1 MLDIQDILEF
11 LADVHTLSKV
21 KSNVK
26 GLTVGLNEDT
36 LGGILKSSLAQF
48 VALEITKG
56 NGRENRSANR
66 FLPWLFNPPANTAA
80 QVGKA
85 SMIWLK
91 CQSLGPTLMCG
102 YFGAKKFLTLLSD
115 IQEIEIQSLL
125 LSNPCALFC
134 SWQIHLS
141 K

>member
-1 MLDIQDILEF
+1 M
-11 LADVHTLSKV
+11 
-21 KSNVK
+21 K

-85 SMIWLK
+85 SMIW
-91 CQSLGPTLMCG
+91 P
-102 YFGAKKFLTLLSD
+102 
-115 IQEIEIQSLL
+115 
-125 LSNPCALFC
+125 
-134 SWQIHLS
+134 
-141 K
+141 